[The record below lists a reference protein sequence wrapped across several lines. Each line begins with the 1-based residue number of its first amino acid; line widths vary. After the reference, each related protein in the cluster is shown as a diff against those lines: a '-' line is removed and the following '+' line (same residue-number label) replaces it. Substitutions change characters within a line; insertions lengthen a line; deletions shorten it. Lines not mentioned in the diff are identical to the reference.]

1 MSKQSSGTL
10 AKTSAGVMLTV
21 CGVAAGIYFTDW
33 SSKHPHVLAIVMVSS
48 LVLAMAL
55 GAVGMMIT
63 NADAKPV
70 DLTEPAPL
78 ISNSGKIYGSQ
89 VAGNSGSVHI
99 GDVNHVA
106 PAPQILRDYRA
117 EWLSLADKMRN
128 DCNGYRADWDHNN
141 LLGETW
147 AIKGGQNRN
156 MCMAWSRQAGSMLLA
171 SPRVRANL
179 PESVLNDPDDMSR
192 WLRYL
197 KERYIF
203 EWRSTL
209 EGTTDEGETERIQL
223 GCVPNL
229 GEQSAKACVDCSTNE
244 TQLSGA

>member
-1 MSKQSSGTL
+1 MSKQSTGTL
-10 AKTSAGVMLTV
+10 AKALAGVMLTV

-33 SSKHPHVLAIVMVSS
+33 SSKHPHLLAIVTASS
-48 LVLAMAL
+48 LVLAIAL
-55 GAVGMMIT
+55 GAVGMMT
-63 NADAKPV
+63 TSADAKTV
-70 DLTEPAPL
+70 SLAEPAQL
-78 ISNSGKIYGSQ
+78 ISNSGTVYGSQ

-106 PAPQILRDYRA
+106 PTPHIVRDYRA

-128 DCNGYRADWDHNN
+128 DCNGYRGDYDRNN

-147 AIKGGQNRN
+147 AIKGDPNRN
-156 MCMAWSRQAGSMLLA
+156 MCMAWSRQAGSLLLA
-171 SPRVRANL
+171 SPKVRANL
-179 PESVLNDPDDMSR
+179 PEPVLNDPDDMSR

-197 KERYIF
+197 KECYIF

-223 GCVPNL
+223 GCVPSL
-229 GEQSAKACVDCSTNE
+229 GEQSAKACVDCSTYE
-244 TQLSGA
+244 T